1 MHPRLPIFPAK
12 GARVLASDLSPAAVD
27 TTALVND
34 FASTAI
40 AEAEDG
46 YYEEDDALPYPK
58 AGNGIQ
64 LPPESEDMNVLLD
77 DDTVTFSHSWT
88 EGSTILR
95 ASKSFVG
102 LEGREAVGVG
112 A

>member
-1 MHPRLPIFPAK
+1 M
-12 GARVLASDLSPAAVD
+12 LATDLSPGAAD

-40 AEAEDG
+40 AEAEDE
-46 YYEEDDALPYPK
+46 YYEEDDVLPYPK

-64 LPPESEDMNVLLD
+64 LPPESEDISILLD
-77 DDTVTFSHSWT
+77 DDIATFSHLWM
-88 EGSTILR
+88 EESTTLQADKGFIGIESR
-95 ASKSFVG
+95 ETVG
-102 LEGREAVGVG
+102 IG